1 MTITTVPE
9 PPPAVGI
16 AGGRSDEVAAKIPGG
31 ATFRLRGV
39 VAGGG
44 AYSYAWSIARGGVT
58 CGATLCDA
66 SVVADNATFISE
78 VALNAINLFVPPG
91 HLLPGAEYRFQ
102 LSATRRS
109 DGKLGYAAVD
119 VTVNRPPYGGSLEVS
134 PRNGTVLVDDFEV
147 KASSWID
154 DNADDYPLT
163 YTFYYRRASGSYGS
177 EQLPLG
183 QPGYSTVQI
192 VQMPIAGDLE
202 IVASVAD
209 QMRGAAITDG
219 VPVGVAWN
227 LTDDSAGAAIAQA
240 QSVMDAQLETAL
252 GNEDAA
258 AAQLAISCARRPS

>member
-16 AGGRSDEVAAKIPGG
+16 AGGRSDEVAEKIPGG

-44 AYSYAWSIARGGVT
+44 AYSYSWSIARDGVT

-102 LSATRRS
+102 LSATRCS
-109 DGKLGYAAVD
+109 DGKLLRRRRRHGQPRR
-119 VTVNRPPYGGSLEVS
+119 TRLLEVS

-147 KASSWID
+147 KASS
-154 DNADDYPLT
+154 
-163 YTFYYRRASGSYGS
+163 
-177 EQLPLG
+177 
-183 QPGYSTVQI
+183 
-192 VQMPIAGDLE
+192 
-202 IVASVAD
+202 
-209 QMRGAAITDG
+209 
-219 VPVGVAWN
+219 
-227 LTDDSAGAAIAQA
+227 
-240 QSVMDAQLETAL
+240 
-252 GNEDAA
+252 
-258 AAQLAISCARRPS
+258 

>member
-16 AGGRSDEVAAKIPGG
+16 AGGRSAEVAAKIPGG

-44 AYSYAWSIARGGVT
+44 AYSYAWSIARDGVT

-78 VALNAINLFVPPG
+78 VKLNAINLFVPPG

-147 KASSWID
+147 KAAAWID

-177 EQLPLG
+177 EQLP
-183 QPGYSTVQI
+183 S
-192 VQMPIAGDLE
+192 
-202 IVASVAD
+202 ASRAT
-209 QMRGAAITDG
+209 RRYRSCRCRS
-219 VPVGVAWN
+219 P
-227 LTDDSAGAAIAQA
+227 
-240 QSVMDAQLETAL
+240 
-252 GNEDAA
+252 
-258 AAQLAISCARRPS
+258 AISRSSRASPTRCAARRSRTVCRWASRGT

>member
-1 MTITTVPE
+1 M
-9 PPPAVGI
+9 
-16 AGGRSDEVAAKIPGG
+16 
-31 ATFRLRGV
+31 
-39 VAGGG
+39 
-44 AYSYAWSIARGGVT
+44 
-58 CGATLCDA
+58 
-66 SVVADNATFISE
+66 
-78 VALNAINLFVPPG
+78 PPG

-227 LTDDSAGAAIAQA
+227 LTDDSAGAAIAMAAGPRPRQSA
-240 QSVMDAQLETAL
+240 QMISVPLSSTSILFTAASHRALSSADRSPPSANSIRMHTADASLNVAWYRTTCAWPRRESARASSAATSSGSAPYLTAASSSTHSANG
-252 GNEDAA
+252 GNADDGG
-258 AAQLAISCARRPS
+258 SSSR